1 MNKNQKRQLLSNA
14 SAAISADTTLSD
26 TEKEKARKAVEEAVQ
41 NFEVPNTKVYW
52 IAVGSIA
59 VIALVIVLG
68 ALWIAINTTNETPEF
83 LMIAL
88 GTAVGALAG
97 MLVPASR
104 E

>member
-1 MNKNQKRQLLSNA
+1 MHENQKRQLLSNA